1 MVISHNSKTE
11 DIVQLLRDDNI
22 AMENVKILNRDQR
35 TIKKENET
43 RKNWIYECNEQ
54 RFIIKEIFKETGFEM
69 ATRCRLLRILMND
82 MKATKLIPLK

>member
-54 RFIIKEIFKETGFEM
+54 RFERNFKKKWTSK
-69 ATRCRLLRILMND
+69 ID
-82 MKATKLIPLK
+82 W